1 LLKDGGADTLVKS
14 GGTVLG
20 SDSVNTVEN
29 VAVLGLSR
37 ETIVNESGLN
47 SLLGSHD
54 GDSFGGSGS
63 ETTAEV
69 VELVLFGENVLLGK
83 VVDTET
89 DGVLGHGEHKKCRVS
104 SVETEKTI
112 FGPGLANDVK
122 SAHSVELG
130 V

>member
-1 LLKDGGADTLVKS
+1 V
-14 GGTVLG
+14 VG

-37 ETIVNESGLN
+37 EAIVNESGLK

-104 SVETEKTI
+104 SVETEQTI
-112 FGPGLANDVK
+112 LGPGLANNVE
-122 SAHSVELG
+122 SAHFVELG